1 MMIGIPGRFNYASPA
16 LSGEIF
22 TTRIA
27 RYPERMLGQ
36 ADEPGGIDGALG
48 WALLVVVAAAFG
60 LVVWRVDRWFSTRPR
75 SLVRPVGMLALTL
88 AGLLALVLAAPVSDE
103 TRGDLIGLYGLALTA
118 VIALASTTF
127 VSNAMAGLM
136 LRSLRNFAPGD
147 FIKVGEDFGR
157 VTERGLFHT
166 EIQTEDSDL
175 TTIPNLRL
183 ATTPTTVV
191 RASGTIISAT
201 VSLGYDAPR
210 GEVEAA
216 LLAAADHAGLR
227 EPFVQ
232 VMELGDFSVTY
243 RFAGFLDEVKHLVS
257 SRSRLRASAMDALHA
272 AGIEIVS
279 PTFTNRRPIGP
290 EPVAPAAG
298 GGAGAGASG
307 GGAEKVM
314 FDKAEE
320 AATLAGL
327 EEELASVRAG
337 LRDGAGDEADR
348 LKREAERLEAAVE
361 RRREQAE
368 AEKPG
373 EPEAG
378 GR

>member
-1 MMIGIPGRFNYASPA
+1 
-16 LSGEIF
+16 
-22 TTRIA
+22 
-27 RYPERMLGQ
+27 MLGQ
-36 ADEPGGIDGALG
+36 ADDPVILDGALA

-60 LVVWRVDRWFSTRPR
+60 LVIWRVDRWFSTRPR
-75 SLVRPVGMLALTL
+75 SLVRPAGMLVLTL

-118 VIALASTTF
+118 VIALSSTTF

-210 GEVEAA
+210 GELEAA
-216 LLAAADHAGLR
+216 LVAAAEDAGLR

-232 VMELGDFSVTY
+232 IMELGDFSVTY

-279 PTFTNRRPIGP
+279 PTFMNQRPIGP
-290 EPVAPAAG
+290 ERVAPATN
-298 GGAGAGASG
+298 GASG
-307 GGAEKVM
+307 DRESADGAERVM

-327 EEELASVRAG
+327 EEELASVRAR
-337 LRDGAGDEADR
+337 LHEGAGESADR
-348 LKREAERLEAAVE
+348 LKAEAERLEAAIE
-361 RRREQAE
+361 RRREEAE

-373 EPEAG
+373 EGAAG
-378 GR
+378 G

>member
-1 MMIGIPGRFNYASPA
+1 MSEASSESMIEWL
-16 LSGEIF
+16 LSAAPIV
-22 TTRIA
+22 A
-27 RYPERMLGQ
+27 
-36 ADEPGGIDGALG
+36 
-48 WALLVVVAAAFG
+48 VVVIAIVLFWQAE
-60 LVVWRVDRWFSTRPR
+60 RWYARKPR
-75 SLVRPVGMLALTL
+75 SLSRPAGMLVLTL
-88 AGLLALVLAAPVSDE
+88 AVLLALVLAAPVSDE

-118 VIALASTTF
+118 VIALSSTTF

-166 EIQTEDSDL
+166 EIQSEDSDL

-216 LLAAADHAGLR
+216 LAAAAEDAGLR

-279 PTFTNRRPIGP
+279 PTFMNQRPIGP
-290 EPVAPAAG
+290 ERVAPATNGAAG
-298 GGAGAGASG
+298 DRESAD
-307 GGAEKVM
+307 GAERVM

-327 EEELASVRAG
+327 EEELASVRSR
-337 LRDGAGDEADR
+337 LQEGAGEGADR
-348 LKREAERLEAAVE
+348 LKAEAARLEAAIE
-361 RRREQAE
+361 RRREEAE

-373 EPEAG
+373 EGAAG
-378 GR
+378 G

>member
-1 MMIGIPGRFNYASPA
+1 MDETASDAAGGVIGWLVSAAPLAA
-16 LSGEIF
+16 
-22 TTRIA
+22 
-27 RYPERMLGQ
+27 
-36 ADEPGGIDGALG
+36 
-48 WALLVVVAAAFG
+48 VVVIA
-60 LVVWRVDRWFSTRPR
+60 VVLFWQAERWYARKPR
-75 SLVRPVGMLALTL
+75 SLSRPAGMLVLTLAVLLALT
-88 AGLLALVLAAPVSDE
+88 LAAPVSDE
-103 TRGDLIGLYGLALTA
+103 TRGDLIGLYGIALTA

-147 FIKVGEDFGR
+147 FIRGGEDFGR

-216 LLAAADHAGLR
+216 LLEAAGRAGLR

-257 SRSRLRASAMDALHA
+257 SRSKLRAAGMDALHA

-279 PTFTNRRPIGP
+279 PTFMNQRPIGP
-290 EPVAPAAG
+290 ERVAPATDG
-298 GGAGAGASG
+298 PSG
-307 GGAEKVM
+307 ESGSAETAERVM

-320 AATLAGL
+320 AATLANL
-327 EEELASVRAG
+327 EEKLATDRAA
-337 LRDGAGDEADR
+337 LKDGASGE
-348 LKREAERLEAAVE
+348 EAERLKADIDRLEALIE
-361 RRREQAE
+361 RRREE
-368 AEKPG
+368 ADKAKPG
-373 EPEAG
+373 ETEG
-378 GR
+378 